1 MKRVFIAIKINPGK
15 DLADFIAS
23 LKSDLKDERIS
34 WTEKENIHITLA
46 FLGDTE
52 ELMLGKVKD
61 MLKRTCPMEEP
72 FSILLRGAGVFKSF
86 SDPRILWAGI
96 ENSEKLVSLQGVI
109 RTGLSESG
117 ISVEERQFTPHLTL
131 GRIRNIMN
139 KEKLRSIIESNSG
152 KEWQTV
158 NVNEVTFYESILMQ
172 TGAVYRPMEIYK
184 LRRPAL

>member
-23 LKSDLKDERIS
+23 LKSDMTDERIS

-52 ELMLGKVKD
+52 ELMIAKVKD
-61 MLKRTCPMEEP
+61 MLKSTCPTEQS
-72 FSILLRGAGVFKSF
+72 FSILLRGAGVFKGF
-86 SDPRILWAGI
+86 SDPRVLWAGI
-96 ENSEKLVSLQGVI
+96 ENSDKLVSLQGAI
-109 RTGLSESG
+109 RGGLRKSG

-131 GRIRNIMN
+131 GRIRSIMN
-139 KEKLRSIIESNSG
+139 KEKLRSIIESYSG

-158 NVNEVTFYESILMQ
+158 SVNEVTLYESILMQ
-172 TGAVYRPMEIYK
+172 TGAVYRPIEIYK
-184 LRRPAL
+184 LRHPAL